1 MNKLTLDDIKILG
14 EGAQVKRL
22 IEAKYDTLKKF
33 HQQENPSMALK
44 SVMDYCCNKKI
55 HSGTFKCLVVNK
67 LDMGWEEIVLTESQ
81 QVTKHVNEICNNIIL
96 YREESDIQLF
106 NQLIDLCSKYKLIN
120 ENVLMCRNV
129 AKNYHYRNN
138 NMKAIE
144 YYNKAINLIGNQN
157 IDTLVSLTV
166 ELAEHYLVEQ
176 YIDECENLFKK
187 AQYYVENN
195 KLSNAALYKYYYR
208 RGVACNIEGKYTE
221 AREYIEKSI
230 QYADNNTES
239 MSEKGAAF
247 LSLGLVHKRQ
257 GDYEKAKEN
266 YQCSLMNFHINDI
279 YGRISAFNN
288 LADLYCIMGD
298 YNQAI
303 KFIDQAKALVERDRT
318 YFKYLMISHT
328 YAEIKLMIGDTSAC
342 YSFFEALKA
351 TVNSSVNKINIKKSI
366 NEMIET
372 LDDIDLIR
380 ELYKTVNYIKEN
392 TNNDVYKDTLFACI
406 GKIYEKLLY
415 KEVYYV

>member
-81 QVTKHVNEICNNIIL
+81 QVTKHVNEIYNNIIL

-166 ELAEHYLVEQ
+166 ELADHYFMEQ
-176 YIDECENLFKK
+176 YTDECENLFKE

-195 KLSNAALYKYYYR
+195 KLSNAALYKYYFR
-208 RGVACNIEGKYTE
+208 RGVVRNIEGKYAE
-221 AREYIEKSI
+221 AREYLEKSI

-247 LSLGLVHKRQ
+247 LSLGSSFKRD
-257 GDYEKAKEN
+257 GDYEEAKKN
-266 YQCSLMNFHINDI
+266 YFFSLIHFHDKDL
-279 YGRISAFNN
+279 YGRTAAFNN
-288 LADLYCIMGD
+288 LADLYCNMHD
-298 YNQAI
+298 YDQAI
-303 KFIDQAKALVERDRT
+303 KFIDQAKDLLEGDRVDYK
-318 YFKYLMISHT
+318 YFMVSQT
-328 YAEIKLMIGDTSAC
+328 YAEIKLMLGDTSAC
-342 YSFFEALKA
+342 YSFFEALKTTA
-351 TVNSSVNKINIKKSI
+351 NSSINKNNIKIRI
-366 NEMIET
+366 NSMINT
-372 LDDIDLIR
+372 LEDIDLLR
-380 ELYKTVNYIKEN
+380 GLYKTINYIKEN
-392 TNNDVYKDTLFACI
+392 TSNDMYKDTLYSCI
-406 GKIYEKLLY
+406 GRIYEKLLY